1 MKVESYLIEA
11 HIFRKVGNELEF
23 LLMKR
28 AENEKYP
35 RVWQM
40 VTGAV
45 EEDEKGCETAIRE
58 IKEET
63 NLTPVK
69 FWVVPRMNSFYSP
82 ERNSVC
88 MVPVFAA
95 LVEDGEVILSE
106 EHTEFKWVKL
116 EEAQKLLAWPGQRKS
131 VQIIE
136 DYFTNEQSFL
146 KFVAIELNLK

>member
-11 HIFRKVGNELEF
+11 HMFRKTKSGLEY
-23 LLMKR
+23 LLLKR
-28 AENEKYP
+28 ASNEKYP
-35 RVWQM
+35 GVWQM

-45 EEDEKGCETAIRE
+45 EENEKGYETAIRE

-63 NLTPVK
+63 NLTPAK

-82 ERNSVC
+82 EKNSVC
-88 MVPVFAA
+88 MVPVFAT
-95 LVEDGEVILSE
+95 LVEDGEVTLSE
-106 EHTEFKWVKL
+106 EHTEYKWVNKA
-116 EEAQKLLAWPGQRKS
+116 EAQKLLAWPGQRKS

-146 KFVAIELNLK
+146 KFVEIEINE

>member
-11 HIFRKVGNELEF
+11 HIFRKVENELEF

-28 AENEKYP
+28 AADEKYP
-35 RVWQM
+35 GVWQM

-45 EEDEKGCETAIRE
+45 EENEKGYQTAIRE

-88 MVPVFAA
+88 MLPVFAA

-106 EHTEFKWVKL
+106 EHTEYKWVKKD
-116 EEAQKLLAWPGQRKS
+116 EAQKLLAWPGQRKS

-136 DYFTNEQSFL
+136 DYFTNKQSFL
-146 KFVAIELNLK
+146 KFVEIEINIK